1 MNTHHLV
8 KFMIVAA
15 VTLVMSACV
24 SSPTRHHI
32 DQAARPH
39 LETVDTYL
47 VVQQDNILAGKLWID
62 VSGGQQLGF
71 LPILTIRAIDQST
84 EEKSAA
90 YSESL
95 IAAIRDA
102 IKDYD
107 FAEVLTNDLDNSLG
121 EIEWLNTA
129 DVVLLR
135 DREDDLILKKHKT
148 ACASAT
154 LFIEV
159 QYVISP
165 DLNHVSASVEATMFP
180 KTKALEGYKAKVDG
194 NENPVDATDNLYSS
208 RFRVNIPL
216 KEEGL
221 VKDRVNGLI
230 RNSGETV
237 KSALTQCAT
246 MVAEYL
252 GQDIERD
259 ETADNNQQ

>member
-1 MNTHHLV
+1 MHHLV

-24 SSPTRHHI
+24 SAPPPGHHI

-47 VVQQDNILAGKLWID
+47 VVQQDNIVAGKLWID
-62 VSGGQQLGF
+62 VSGGHGLGF
-71 LPILTIRAIDQST
+71 FPISTIRAIDQST

-95 IAAIRDA
+95 IAPIRDA

-107 FAEVLTNDLDNSLG
+107 FAEVLTNDLNNSLG
-121 EIEWLNTA
+121 EIEWLHTA

-135 DREDDLILKKHKT
+135 DREDDLFLKKHKT
-148 ACASAT
+148 ARASAT

-165 DLNHVSASVEATMFP
+165 DLNHVSVSVEATIFP
-180 KTKALEGYKAKVDG
+180 KTKDLEDYKAKLDG
-194 NENPVDATDNLYSS
+194 NENPVDETDNLYLS

-230 RNSGETV
+230 RNYGEKV
-237 KSALTQCAT
+237 KSALTQCAA